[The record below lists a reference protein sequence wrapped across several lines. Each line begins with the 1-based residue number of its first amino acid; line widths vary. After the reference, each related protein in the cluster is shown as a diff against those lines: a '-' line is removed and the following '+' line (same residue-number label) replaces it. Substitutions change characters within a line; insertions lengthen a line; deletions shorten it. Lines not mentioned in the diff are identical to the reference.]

1 MSHRTHAHENHGN
14 HVVQGFASS
23 RHSVLSTKHSNK
35 ISEQHIRDF
44 NPADSSNAPLGGRGG
59 RERETRTNNDPLG
72 MSRSRVSRGD
82 EGHDPLAMTGT
93 SRMRIGVEAGFEG
106 CNHFRGDVGHDP
118 LAMTG
123 KPCGLTRGGG
133 EDVQDDDELH
143 PLSPLS
149 PQYSPQQQQQQ

>member
-1 MSHRTHAHENHGN
+1 
-14 HVVQGFASS
+14 
-23 RHSVLSTKHSNK
+23 
-35 ISEQHIRDF
+35 
-44 NPADSSNAPLGGRGG
+44 
-59 RERETRTNNDPLG
+59 
-72 MSRSRVSRGD
+72 
-82 EGHDPLAMTGT
+82 
-93 SRMRIGVEAGFEG
+93 MRIGVEAGFEG

-123 KPCGLTRGGG
+123 KPRGLTRGGG